1 MTLFSYIKN
10 HLSILDVVQDFVALK
25 KAGLYYKGQCPF
37 HKERTA
43 SFTVSPHKEIYYCF
57 GCHSGGDVIS
67 FISTIERCSQL
78 EAAHFAIDRY
88 KLNVPAELLERNKT
102 NTTAHTDE
110 RKLYWAICKLVANWC
125 HTNALKNPAVLSYLR
140 SRNIS
145 ESSTT
150 QFTIGYFPSGAH
162 ALQPLLKKAA
172 DENILLTDLISA
184 NILAQGKQQHIYSP
198 FEDRILFPIKD
209 YMGNICGFGGRI
221 FKKDDER
228 PKYYNSRE
236 HTHFDKGSLLFG
248 LDSAK
253 KPISDSGSVFLVEG
267 YTDCIAMVQHGY
279 PNTVAT
285 LGTACSMTQVKVLAR
300 YAQTLYLVYD
310 GDAAGQQA
318 MLRLAQ
324 NCWHADM
331 ELMQIPL
338 PQGMDPASYLNQFR
352 TLDAL
357 LPQAQDIFSYYINSV
372 TANFAGQPLQ
382 QKMKIAR
389 KLIGLIGEL
398 NDQLKQDILLQKAA
412 KTLNMPFESVK
423 NELARSREHPKL
435 HAEPV
440 FQEADEAVALV
451 LEPQNNQP
459 LKEIPELEKKLF
471 SVIIN
476 NVDQLRDEEVA
487 YLTAYL
493 TEPLPNLL
501 NLLLSCKRDNET
513 TYFNDFFSRLTA
525 QEKQL
530 ISQLTIE
537 FHPYE
542 HQHNLQHLFVQFQKN
557 HWKKFVTDVKH
568 KLESANQQNN
578 TQEIA
583 TILARFQALK
593 KKLLH
598 KGLI

>member
-10 HLSILDVVQDFVALK
+10 HLAILDVIQDFVALK
-25 KAGLYYKGQCPF
+25 KAGLYFKGQCPF

-67 FISTIERCSQL
+67 FISIMERCSQL
-78 EAAHFAIDRY
+78 EAAHYLIDRF
-88 KLNVPAELLERNKT
+88 KLTIPPELLERNKS
-102 NTTAHTDE
+102 NTSASTDE
-110 RKLYWAICKLVANWC
+110 RKQYWHICSLVANWC

-145 ESSTT
+145 DASIT
-150 QFTIGYFPSGAH
+150 QFKIGYFPQGKEAIQS
-162 ALQPLLKKAA
+162 LLRKAA
-172 DENILLTDLISA
+172 EEHILLSDLLAA
-184 NILAQGKQQHIYSP
+184 NIIAQGKQHTYSP

-209 YMGNICGFGGRI
+209 YLGNTCGFGGRI
-221 FKKDDER
+221 FKKGDER

-236 HTHFDKGSLLFG
+236 HAHFDKGSLLFG
-248 LDSAK
+248 LDTAK
-253 KPISDSGSVFLVEG
+253 KSISESASVFLVEG

-285 LGTACSMTQVKVLAR
+285 LGTACSMNQVKMLSR
-300 YAQTLYLVYD
+300 YGETMYLLYD
-310 GDAAGQQA
+310 GDNAGQQA

-331 ELMQIPL
+331 ELIQIPL
-338 PQGMDPASYLNQFR
+338 PQGMDPATYLNQYG
-352 TLDAL
+352 TLKAL
-357 LPQAQDIFSYYINSV
+357 MSQKQDIFSYYINSV
-372 TANFAGQPLQ
+372 TANFTSQTLQ

-389 KLIGLIGEL
+389 KLIALIGEL
-398 NDQLKQDILLQKAA
+398 DDQLKQDILLQKAA
-412 KTLNMPFESVK
+412 QTLDMPFESVK
-423 NELARSREHPKL
+423 KELERSQEHPKTQKVEIEE
-435 HAEPV
+435 EPTT
-440 FQEADEAVALV
+440 ERET
-451 LEPQNNQP
+451 P
-459 LKEIPELEKKLF
+459 LSEDTEDAAEIPELEKKLF

-476 NVDQLRDEEVA
+476 NVEQLRDEEVA

-493 TEPLPNLL
+493 TKPLPGLL
-501 NLLLSCKRDNET
+501 TLLLRCKLENET
-513 TYFNDFFSRLTA
+513 SYFNDFFSRLKEE
-525 QEKQL
+525 EKQL

-542 HQHNLQHLFVQFQKN
+542 HQHNLQHLFIQFQKN
-557 HWKKFVTDVKH
+557 HWKRFVTDVKH
-568 KLESANQQNN
+568 KLESAKEQNN
-578 TQEIA
+578 TQEIT
-583 TILARFQALK
+583 TILTRFQALK

>member
-37 HKERTA
+37 HTERTA

-88 KLNVPAELLERNKT
+88 KLNVPSELLERNKT
-102 NTTAHTDE
+102 NTSAQTDE
-110 RKLYWAICKLVANWC
+110 RKQYWTICKIVAQWC
-125 HTNALKNPAVLSYLR
+125 HANALKNPAVLSYLR

-145 ESSTT
+145 DHSIN
-150 QFTIGYFPSGAH
+150 QFSIGYFPQGAQ

-172 DENILLTDLISA
+172 NENILLHDLIA
-184 NILAQGKQQHIYSP
+184 AHIIAQGKQNTYSP

-236 HTHFDKGSLLFG
+236 HAQFDKGSLLFG

-279 PNTVAT
+279 QNTIAT
-285 LGTACSMTQVKVLAR
+285 LGTACSMTQVKMLAR
-300 YAQTLYLVYD
+300 YAQTMYLVYD

-331 ELMQIPL
+331 ELMQVPL
-338 PQGMDPASYLNQFR
+338 PQGMDPASYLNQHR

-372 TANFAGQPLQ
+372 TANFAGQTLQ

-389 KLIGLIGEL
+389 KLIALIGEL
-398 NDQLKQDILLQKAA
+398 DDQLKQDILLQKAA

-423 NELARSREHPKL
+423 NELARSKEHTKAPSEVVEEVETEFDLAPIPTENK
-435 HAEPV
+435 
-440 FQEADEAVALV
+440 
-451 LEPQNNQP
+451 QP

-476 NVDQLRDEEVA
+476 NVEQLRDEEVA

-501 NLLLSCKRDNET
+501 NLLLRCKRENDT
-513 TYFNDFFSRLTA
+513 AYFNDFFSRLSA

-568 KLESANQQNN
+568 KLESANQQND
-578 TQEIA
+578 TQEIT
-583 TILARFQALK
+583 TILSRFQALK

>member
-1 MTLFSYIKN
+1 MTLFNYIKN

-88 KLNVPAELLERNKT
+88 KINVPSELLERNKA
-102 NTTAHTDE
+102 NTSASTDE
-110 RKLYWAICKLVANWC
+110 RKQYWNICSLVADWC
-125 HTNALKNPAVLSYLR
+125 HANALKNPAVLSYLH
-140 SRNIS
+140 SRNITDAS
-145 ESSTT
+145 IA
-150 QFTIGYFPSGAH
+150 QFNVGYFPQGAH
-162 ALQPLLKKAA
+162 GLQSLLKKAA
-172 DENILLTDLISA
+172 DANILLSDLLAA
-184 NILAQGKQQHIYSP
+184 NIVAQGKQHVYSP

-209 YMGNICGFGGRI
+209 YMGNTCGFGGRI

-236 HTHFDKGSLLFG
+236 HAHFDKGSLLFG
-248 LDSAK
+248 LDKAK
-253 KPISDSGSVFLVEG
+253 KPISDSASVYLVEG
-267 YTDCIAMVQHGY
+267 YTDCVAMVQHGY
-279 PNTVAT
+279 TNTVAT
-285 LGTACSMTQVKVLAR
+285 LGTACSMTQVKMLSR
-300 YAQTLYLVYD
+300 YAQTMYLLYD

-331 ELMQIPL
+331 ELKQIPL
-338 PQGMDPASYLNQFR
+338 PLGTDPATYLNQHR

-372 TANFAGQPLQ
+372 TANFAGQTLQ

-389 KLIGLIGEL
+389 KLLALIGEL
-398 NDQLKQDILLQKAA
+398 DDPLKVDILLQKAA
-412 KTLNMPFESVK
+412 DALNMPFESVK
-423 NELARSREHPKL
+423 NEMARSREHPKTSL
-435 HAEPV
+435 ETVEESQEITTVAEVNAP
-440 FQEADEAVALV
+440 
-451 LEPQNNQP
+451 NNQP

-476 NVDQLRDEEVA
+476 NVEQLRDEEVA

-493 TEPLPNLL
+493 TEPLPYLL
-501 NLLLSCKRDNET
+501 TQLLSCKRENET
-513 TYFNDFFSRLTA
+513 TYFNDFFSRLP
-525 QEKQL
+525 EHHKQL

-537 FHPYE
+537 FHPYD

-557 HWKKFVTDVKH
+557 HWKRFVTDVKH
-568 KLESANQQNN
+568 KLESANEQHN
-578 TQEIA
+578 TQEV
-583 TILARFQALK
+583 TLILTRFQALK